1 MIVNGTFIFTWQYRL
16 QILYG
21 CVGTGCDVGTL
32 KRTKDLL
39 DGHSNAEIGLEGAQD
54 APRVHVN
61 SVKQEKED
69 DNLYAAGTFPL
80 NIVFGKYFASC
91 LILLVEL
98 M

>member
-1 MIVNGTFIFTWQYRL
+1 M
-16 QILYG
+16 
-21 CVGTGCDVGTL
+21 
-32 KRTKDLL
+32 
-39 DGHSNAEIGLEGAQD
+39 
-54 APRVHVN
+54 N